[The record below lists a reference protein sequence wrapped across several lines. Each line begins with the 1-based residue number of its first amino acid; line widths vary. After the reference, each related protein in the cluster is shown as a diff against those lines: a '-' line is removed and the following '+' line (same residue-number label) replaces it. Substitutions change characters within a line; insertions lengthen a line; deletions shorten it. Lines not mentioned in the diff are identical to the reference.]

1 MNDARMTTGQD
12 EISEQLHLF
21 QIELSKYIAERE
33 KHARRMTVL
42 YVAQLVL
49 LVTTPSVT
57 ILKLFQ

>member
-1 MNDARMTTGQD
+1 MSTEQD
-12 EISEQLHLF
+12 EISWQLHLF
-21 QIELSKYIAERE
+21 QIALSKYVADRE

-49 LVTTPSVT
+49 LVTTLSVT